1 MNKKGQ
7 FYIIIAV
14 LLSFALF
21 SVTYATNT
29 IEEPVL
35 YSNFNEVSENYIYES
50 SNLINYLLKN
60 KDQDIKTEI
69 SVFTQDFLNYA
80 KIRDPSFEM
89 IYFYSEDDMI
99 YIDNTYGNDA
109 IVGENIDETI
119 GGYEN
124 IIQDVS
130 LEVGGVDFVYQ
141 VPIKASNF
149 GKDWTTTTADW
160 GGDIKLNLGGI
171 IYPIHL
177 NPSDFKVILRSSDFE
192 YTAQM
197 SNL

>member
-69 SVFTQDFLNYA
+69 SVFTQNFLSYA
-80 KIRDPSFEM
+80 KVRDPSFEM
-89 IYFYSEDDMI
+89 IYFYSENNVI
-99 YIDNTYGNDA
+99 SIDNTFN
-109 IVGENIDETI
+109 GESISFQSDDLL
-119 GGYEN
+119 GGSED

-149 GKDWTTTTADW
+149 GKDWTTTTTAW

-177 NPSDFKVILRSSDFE
+177 NPSDFNVILRSSDFE

-197 SNL
+197 SN